1 MLKASFYTL
10 GCRLNQAETALISS
24 TFTDDGYEIVPFNQ
38 SADVC
43 VINSCTVT
51 EHADAKCRQ
60 LVRQVLKRN
69 PQTYV
74 AVVGCYS
81 QTGTEELKKV
91 EGIDLIIGTQEKLKV
106 LKHIDEP
113 SKTPQPKIVRDT
125 VDRKSFTIDIRDPKI
140 KTTRANI
147 KIQDGCDFMCSFC
160 VIPFARGRARSR
172 AFWDIQREAI
182 DLATQGFK
190 ELVITGVNIGT
201 YQFEDK
207 NFLDVTK
214 MLLSIPGL
222 ERIRISSIE
231 PTTIPYEL
239 LDIMADN
246 EKLCPHLH
254 IPLQSGCDK
263 TLAAMKRKYTI
274 KEYMEFIDAAYK
286 KIPNIML
293 ATDIIVGF
301 PGETAED
308 FAQTCA
314 TFRDSP
320 LTYVHVFS
328 FSERDKTAAARL
340 ADKIDPKT
348 KKQRSK
354 ELHMLSDQKKYKFY
368 EQSLGQTVRLLI
380 ENQSHN
386 GHWQGFSD
394 NYIKIAVDIPG
405 IKKNDLINVQLQEVL
420 DDVVYATNGDF

>member
-24 TFTDDGYEIVPFNQ
+24 TFTDNGYEIVPFSK

-51 EHADAKCRQ
+51 EHADSKCRQ

-69 PQTYV
+69 PETYV

-81 QTGTEELKKV
+81 QTSSEELKKV

-106 LKHIDEP
+106 LQHIDEP
-113 SKTPQPKIVRDT
+113 SKTPVPKIVRDT
-125 VDRKSFTIDIRDPKI
+125 VDRKSFTIDIKNPKI

-182 DLATQGFK
+182 DLASQGFK
-190 ELVITGVNIGT
+190 ELVVTGVNIGT

-207 NFLDVTK
+207 SFLDVIK
-214 MLLSIPGL
+214 MLLTIPGL

-231 PTTIPYEL
+231 PTTIPLEL

-246 EKLCPHLH
+246 EKLCSHLH

-263 TLAAMKRKYTI
+263 TLQAMRRKYTI
-274 KEYMEFIDAAYK
+274 KEYMDFIDLAYK
-286 KIPNIML
+286 KMPNVML

-301 PGETAED
+301 PGETDED

-314 TFRDSP
+314 TFNNSP

-328 FSERDKTAAARL
+328 FSQRDKTAANRL
-340 ADKIDPKT
+340 PEKVT
-348 KKQRSK
+348 TEVKKQRSK
-354 ELHMLSDQKKYKFY
+354 KLHILSNDKKLKFY
-368 EQSLGQTVRLLI
+368 EQSLGQTVRLLL
-380 ENQSHN
+380 ENKDHS
-386 GHWQGFSD
+386 GRWQGFSD

-405 IKKNDLINVQLQEVL
+405 ASKNDLINVQLKEVVN
-420 DDVVYATNGDF
+420 DVVYATQGEF